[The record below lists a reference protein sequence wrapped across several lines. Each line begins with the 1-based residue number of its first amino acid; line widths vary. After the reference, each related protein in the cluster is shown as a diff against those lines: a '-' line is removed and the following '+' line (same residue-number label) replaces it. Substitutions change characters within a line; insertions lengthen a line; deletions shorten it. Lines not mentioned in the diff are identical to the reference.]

1 LDLRGHVFEAG
12 EREKREGREGKRKGR
27 KDTELGTGENTA
39 SLK

>member
-1 LDLRGHVFEAG
+1 LGLRGNFEAG
-12 EREKREGREGKRKGR
+12 EREKREGREEKRKGR